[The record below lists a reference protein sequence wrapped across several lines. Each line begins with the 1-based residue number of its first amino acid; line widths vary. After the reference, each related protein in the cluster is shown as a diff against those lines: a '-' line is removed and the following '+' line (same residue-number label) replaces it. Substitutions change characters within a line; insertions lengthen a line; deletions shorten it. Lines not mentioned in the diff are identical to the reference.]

1 MLSPGR
7 IVKCVVMS
15 AAAVGLVAVC
25 SNLKALEHGKDANLV
40 SAAEALVEVSI
51 LSPSNSSS
59 AAPRSFATS
68 PSTSSE
74 APEFFEFLAATTR
87 APELRKALAET
98 GTTPKASRTPAG
110 KADTIAVMLA
120 MQRSGTN
127 FLAVELSRHPC
138 IDLQHE
144 LFNDLKKVG
153 FRWSLKLRQKVLK
166 RFLFLDFDASAI
178 AHFPEN
184 TQDILSRSLESFKAG
199 VPVRGF
205 NWKLNQDFLPA
216 WGTWLPDLMVKHR
229 IRLIWVQRNNLLR
242 RIFSNQANKKT
253 GTWGT
258 TND

>member
-1 MLSPGR
+1 
-7 IVKCVVMS
+7 
-15 AAAVGLVAVC
+15 
-25 SNLKALEHGKDANLV
+25 
-40 SAAEALVEVSI
+40 
-51 LSPSNSSS
+51 
-59 AAPRSFATS
+59 APTHSFATS

-74 APEFFEFLAATTR
+74 APAVESVLATTR
-87 APELRKALAET
+87 APELWKTLAET
-98 GTTPKASRTPAG
+98 GTTPKSSRTPAS

-144 LFNDLKKVG
+144 LFNDLKKAG
-153 FRWSLKLRQKVLK
+153 FPWSLKLRQKLEARVKVLK

-253 GTWGT
+253 RTWGT
-258 TND
+258 TNESVAKTVGAVKVQLDEATILEELQKEEEKVKKAKRVVKE